1 MIRNDEIRGR
11 IGDPHLGNDSFRFPA
26 YGCMPL
32 VIFFYALIIALGGVF
47 LWVMYYFSS
56 QTP

>member
-32 VIFFYALIIALGGVF
+32 VIFFYALIIALGGVKRTKKK
-47 LWVMYYFSS
+47 S
-56 QTP
+56 